1 MCVRDTRGEEE
12 SGGAHA
18 RPHTVAEET
27 VGNTA
32 PFAGQTDVTDTP
44 GHSGVP
50 GLRMPVQPP
59 EVRTSAF
66 TCVAHR
72 TSTMRTR
79 AYARVF
85 MHMHTRMLVR

>member
-18 RPHTVAEET
+18 RSHTVAEET

-50 GLRMPVQPP
+50 GSRMPVQPP
-59 EVRTSAF
+59 EARTDTLTRSAL
-66 TCVAHR
+66 AHMY
-72 TSTMRTR
+72 MRDNQ
-79 AYARVF
+79 
-85 MHMHTRMLVR
+85 

>member
-1 MCVRDTRGEEE
+1 MCVRDTRGEKE

-32 PFAGQTDVTDTP
+32 PFVGQTDVTDTP

-66 TCVAHR
+66 TCVAQQ
-72 TSTMRTR
+72 TGPMRTC
-79 AYARVF
+79 AY
-85 MHMHTRMLVR
+85 MHAY